1 MERNADTPGSV
12 KSTNSGGSRRPR
24 KNTVADAPGKS
35 PPPARSGLGRPR
47 KYPVHQA
54 DVEKSSS
61 QKEVE
66 SGVTKRPRGRPKKT
80 DQSPQTTKRADE
92 SDGKKT
98 LTEGNDSVPPASKA
112 SPRPG
117 GNNSM
122 PLVTPASTTN
132 QMVDLDAEVT
142 SLAVVPALQMSTV
155 VSKNPVSLLKS
166 RSGRTVKR
174 GSFYDE
180 IGEGEQH
187 LKTAKLSV
195 EPPQKRPALES
206 QSPGDSALRDQ
217 KPSTETGMQKLNTPK
232 STPTQTQDE
241 KPPPKIGDFSSLA
254 HTTPTVATPAVPA
267 PLATPTVA
275 PLSPAGAVATPALPH
290 VVSSLS
296 QLPSATAQAP
306 APQADVP
313 PVKVPRR
320 KPGAR
325 ECMQISR
332 RFGVKVIPQKYMDT
346 LEDYCTR
353 GKVEHLIRMRERLD
367 DHSRMLEAQLAGL
380 EALIKEK
387 GELDITVPAAEPP

>member
-1 MERNADTPGSV
+1 
-12 KSTNSGGSRRPR
+12 
-24 KNTVADAPGKS
+24 
-35 PPPARSGLGRPR
+35 
-47 KYPVHQA
+47 
-54 DVEKSSS
+54 VEKSRS
-61 QKEVE
+61 QKKVD

-98 LTEGNDSVPPASKA
+98 LTQGNDSVPPASKA

-132 QMVDLDAEVT
+132 QMADPDAEVA

-217 KPSTETGMQKLNTPK
+217 KPSTETGMQKLITPK

-254 HTTPTVATPAVPA
+254 HFQTTPAVATPAVPA

-275 PLSPAGAVATPALPH
+275 PLSPAGAVATVATPALPQ
-290 VVSSLS
+290 VASSLS
-296 QLPSATAQAP
+296 QLPSAAAQAP

-313 PVKVPRR
+313 PAKVPRR

-332 RFGVKVIPQKYMDT
+332 RFGVKVIAQKYMDT